1 MHIRTLLTVFA
12 AACAIPAVSASL
24 CAQGPNASTNGQPD
38 RVLSA
43 AARRAVIDSAAT
55 LLTRYYAFADTGQML
70 AAHLRAR
77 LAAGAFDGATTEPQ
91 LGEALTREMQAFNHD
106 GHLYTAY
113 RPAAGSA
120 AAGAFRMVRQGG
132 AEGGAPRREG
142 PSPADVAAL
151 RRQNY
156 GIARAERLDGNVGYI
171 EVTSFTRGEEAAA
184 AIDAAMAM
192 LQHVDAMIV
201 DLRRNGGGS
210 EMTHYLMSYFQP
222 DGAVQTWNYTR
233 MMGDTMKNFSRP
245 VNGAKRLDIP
255 VYVLTSG
262 RTASAAEAFAHTLR
276 SAGRA
281 TTVGTA
287 TAGAGYNNMTFPL
300 TDQTA
305 ISISIG
311 AAFYPT
317 TGQRWEGTGVQPD
330 VAVPAEQALAVARAE
345 VLKTLAARETDPR
358 HKQELAWAAEVAG
371 AELHP
376 VALPAAALARYAGTY
391 GNRVVTVDGDR
402 LLYQRRA
409 DRPCDALTAVSE
421 TMFAPT
427 PESRIEFVRDAQGA
441 ITALRTLSAAGEVTM
456 YPRTQ

>member
-1 MHIRTLLTVFA
+1 MRIRTLLTALA
-12 AACAIPAVSASL
+12 AASALPAAAHSL
-24 CAQGPNASTNGQPD
+24 AAQGPSANAQPD
-38 RVLSA
+38 RVLDS
-43 AARRAVIDSAAT
+43 AARRAMVDSAAS
-55 LLTRYYAFADTGQML
+55 LLARYYAFADTGQML
-70 AAHLRAR
+70 ATHLRAR

-91 LGEALTREMQAFNHD
+91 LGEVLTREMQAFNHD

-113 RPAAGSA
+113 RPAAGTA

-132 AEGGAPRREG
+132 APQPREA
-142 PSPADVAAL
+142 SAADVAAL

-156 GIARAERLDGNVGYI
+156 GIARAERLDGNIGYI
-171 EVTSFTRGEEAAA
+171 EVTSFTRGSEAAA

-245 VNGAKRLDIP
+245 VNGTKRLSIP

-281 TTVGTA
+281 KTVGTA
-287 TAGAGYNNMTFPL
+287 TSGAGYNNMTFPL
-300 TDQTA
+300 TAETA

-311 AAFYPT
+311 AAFYPG
-317 TGQRWEGTGVQPD
+317 TGQRWEGTGVLPD
-330 VAVPAEQALAVARAE
+330 LAVPAEQALAVARTDA
-345 VLKTLAARETDPR
+345 LNTLAAREADPR
-358 HKQELAWAAEVAG
+358 RKQELAWAAEVAN

-376 VALPAAALARYAGTY
+376 VSVSPQTLARYAGTY
-391 GNRVVTVDGDR
+391 GNRVVTVDGTR

-409 DRPCDALTAVSE
+409 DRPGDALTPLSDAV
-421 TMFAPT
+421 FAPT
-427 PESRIEFVRDAQGA
+427 AESRIEFVRDAQGTV
-441 ITALRTLSAAGEVTM
+441 TALLIRSASGEVAT
-456 YPRTQ
+456 YPRTR

>member
-1 MHIRTLLTVFA
+1 MRIRTLLTVLA
-12 AACAIPAVSASL
+12 AACAIPAASACL
-24 CAQGPNASTNGQPD
+24 CAQGPNASAQPD
-38 RVLSA
+38 RVLDA
-43 AARRAVIDSAAT
+43 AARRAVIDSAAS
-55 LLTRYYAFADTGQML
+55 LLARYYAFADTGRML

-77 LAAGAFDGATTEPQ
+77 LAAGAFDAAATEPQ

-113 RPAAGSA
+113 RPAAGTPA
-120 AAGAFRMVRQGG
+120 ASAFRMVRPRGAQGG
-132 AEGGAPRREG
+132 APQREG
-142 PSPADVAAL
+142 PSAADVAAL

-156 GIARAERLDGNVGYI
+156 GVARAERLDGNVGYI

-192 LQHVDAMIV
+192 LQHVDAMII

-262 RTASAAEAFAHTLR
+262 RTASAAEAFAHTLQ

-281 TTVGTA
+281 KTVGTA
-287 TAGAGYNNMTFPL
+287 TAGAGYNNMTLPL

-317 TGQRWEGTGVQPD
+317 TGKRWEGTGVLPD
-330 VAVPAEQALAVARAE
+330 ISVPAGQALATARVEA
-345 VLKTLAARETDPR
+345 LKTLVAREADPR
-358 HKQELAWAAEVAG
+358 HRQELAMAAEVAE

-376 VALPAAALARYAGTY
+376 VAVPAAALARYAGTY
-391 GNRVVTVDGDR
+391 GNRVVTVDGGR
-402 LLYQRRA
+402 LVYQRRA
-409 DRPCDALTAVSE
+409 DRPGDALTALSE
-421 TMFAPT
+421 TVFALS

-441 ITALRTLSAAGEVTM
+441 VTALLTRSAAGEVTT

>member
-1 MHIRTLLTVFA
+1 MRFRTLLAVFVATSTIVA
-12 AACAIPAVSASL
+12 ATASL
-24 CAQGPNASTNGQPD
+24 RAQGPNASTAAQPD
-38 RVLSA
+38 RVLDA
-43 AARRAVIDSAAT
+43 AARRAVIDSAAS
-55 LLTRYYAFADTGQML
+55 LLVRYYAFADTGQML

-113 RPAAGSA
+113 RPAAGSSA
-120 AAGAFRMVRQGG
+120 AAAFRRAQGG
-132 AEGGAPRREG
+132 ERGRAEPAA
-142 PSPADVAAL
+142 ADVAAL

-171 EVTSFTRGEEAAA
+171 EVTSFTRGDEAAA

-233 MMGDTMKNFSRP
+233 MMGDTMKNLSRP
-245 VNGAKRLDIP
+245 VNGTKRLDIP

-262 RTASAAEAFAHTLR
+262 RTASAAEAFAHTLK

-281 TTVGTA
+281 KTVGTA
-287 TAGAGYNNMTFPL
+287 TSGAGYNNMTFPL
-300 TDQTA
+300 TDETA

-317 TGQRWEGTGVQPD
+317 TGQRWEGAGVQPD
-330 VAVPAEQALAVARAE
+330 IAVPAEQALAVARAE
-345 VLKTLAARETDPR
+345 ALATLAAREADPR
-358 HKQELAWAAEVAG
+358 HKQELAWAAEVAR

-376 VALPAAALARYAGTY
+376 VSVPAAALTKYAGTY
-391 GNRVVTVDGDR
+391 GDRVVTVDGDR
-402 LLYQRRA
+402 LIYQRRA
-409 DRPCDALTAVSE
+409 DRPGDALTPVSE
-421 TMFAPT
+421 TTFAPT
-427 PESRIEFVRDAQGA
+427 PESRIEFVRDARGA
-441 ITALRTLSAAGEVTM
+441 VTALRTLSAAGEVET